1 MKERGDILKLA
12 SILML
17 FGSIIRAFMGITFS
31 SFFATT
37 ISMWK
42 ISGSGDPRPAI
53 ATMALIYAG
62 ALVELIASIA
72 GMVHCEEPSHSKPC
86 IYWGIT
92 TCLLCFAANI
102 MQYVVGYGVSSVVFV
117 TGFALPALYL
127 FGAVYLWTGRKKKAT
142 RPDRTSRK
150 SE

>member
-42 ISGSGDPRPAI
+42 ISGSGDPRPAVAAMI
-53 ATMALIYAG
+53 LIYAG
-62 ALVELIASIA
+62 ALVALISSII
-72 GMVHCEEPSHSKPC
+72 GMVNCEEPSHSKPC
-86 IYWGIT
+86 IYWGAA
-92 TCLLCFAANI
+92 TCVVCFAANI
-102 MQYVVGYGVSSVVFV
+102 MQYIVGYGVSSVVFI
-117 TGFALPALYL
+117 TGFVLPVLYL
-127 FGAVYLWTGRKKKAT
+127 FGAIFLWTGRRKK
-142 RPDRTSRK
+142 
-150 SE
+150 

>member
-42 ISGSGDPRPAI
+42 ISGNGDPRPAVAAMI
-53 ATMALIYAG
+53 LIYAG
-62 ALVELIASIA
+62 ALVALISSII
-72 GMVHCEEPSHSKPC
+72 GMVNCEEPSHSKPC
-86 IYWGIT
+86 IYWGII
-92 TCLLCFAANI
+92 TCVVCFAANI
-102 MQYVVGYGVSSVVFV
+102 MQYVVGYGVSSVVFI
-117 TGFALPALYL
+117 TGFVLPLLYL
-127 FGAVYLWTGRKKKAT
+127 FGAIFLWTGRRKK
-142 RPDRTSRK
+142 
-150 SE
+150 

>member
-53 ATMALIYAG
+53 VTMVLIYTG
-62 ALVELIASIA
+62 ALTELIASIV

-86 IYWGIT
+86 IYWGIAA
-92 TCLLCFAANI
+92 CVLCFAANL
-102 MQYVVGYGVSSVVFV
+102 MQYIVGYGVSSVVFV
-117 TGFALPALYL
+117 TGFVLPALYL
-127 FGAVYLWTGRKKKAT
+127 FGAVYLWTGRK
-142 RPDRTSRK
+142 RK
-150 SE
+150 